1 MHHHQHILHL
11 TILHLHRL
19 LSRDTM
25 DITRV
30 ITRAITRAI
39 IMATMANIM
48 DIMDIMEHNIIKE
61 IIPGKLRASME
72 ASMEEEEVTPLS
84 YMETEEIPVP
94 ALGQGCILLFN
105 IWWKF

>member
-39 IMATMANIM
+39 IM
-48 DIMDIMEHNIIKE
+48 EHNIIKE

-72 ASMEEEEVTPLS
+72 ASMEARPLL
-84 YMETEEIPVP
+84 YTETEEILVLDSAL
-94 ALGQGCILLFN
+94 ALGQGCLVYFN
-105 IWWKF
+105 

>member
-1 MHHHQHILHL
+1 
-11 TILHLHRL
+11 
-19 LSRDTM
+19 M

-39 IMATMANIM
+39 
-48 DIMDIMEHNIIKE
+48 IMEHNIIKE

-94 ALGQGCILLFN
+94 ALGQGCILLLD
-105 IWWKF
+105 IRWKF